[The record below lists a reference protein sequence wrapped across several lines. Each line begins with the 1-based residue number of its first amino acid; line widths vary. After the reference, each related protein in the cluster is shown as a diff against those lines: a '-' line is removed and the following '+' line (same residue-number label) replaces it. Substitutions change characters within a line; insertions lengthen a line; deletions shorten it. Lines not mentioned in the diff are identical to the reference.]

1 MGLANT
7 NFIHRM
13 DQQQGPIVPYSTEN
27 YIQPPGINHDR
38 KEHEKEYIKSVSV
51 QDVRST
57 WTTYTRMQLALKN
70 I

>member
-1 MGLANT
+1 MQT
-7 NFIHRM
+7 ITHRM
-13 DQQQGPIVPYSTEN
+13 DKEPGPSAWNRELYSISSE
-27 YIQPPGINHDR
+27 NHDR